1 MRKFGDATTEQSKG
15 ENHKYGA
22 LQMHQIRNRK
32 ENKTTR
38 ERVGGSKSVA
48 NEVAESS
55 KRMDQGDELDGL
67 LVNRIVFNS
76 VGYLAKYRFLWL
88 LIDAHCLYPD
98 LRLSMTCHTLD

>member
-1 MRKFGDATTEQSKG
+1 
-15 ENHKYGA
+15 
-22 LQMHQIRNRK
+22 MHQIRNRK